1 MSKNLQEVGRKFGN
15 KIIGKRAVKKLV
27 CSVVSLL
34 NAKQVDFVTSTVWF
48 VNSFPDAWGFV
59 FRGDEL
65 KGKFIVFLSD
75 ELFRQPKVDQVY
87 EVAHELAHILLSHRN
102 SIGTKQSKTE
112 IADQEKEA
120 DRFARNL
127 IGLPN

>member
-1 MSKNLQEVGRKFGN
+1 MSKNLQEISRKFGN
-15 KIIGKRAVKKLV
+15 KIIGKQAIKKLV
-27 CSVVSLL
+27 CDVVSLL
-34 NAKQVDFVTSTVWF
+34 SAKQIDFVTSTAWF

-75 ELFRQPKVDQVY
+75 ELFRQPKADQVY
-87 EVAHELAHILLSHRN
+87 EVAHELAHILLNHRN